1 MKVVLDTSVIVSALR
16 SRIGA
21 SAALLEMAE
30 WRAFEVLATP
40 ALFLEYEEVV
50 YREEHRAVHRLS
62 GDRIDVFLRGLAAIM
77 TPVQVY
83 YQWRPQMR
91 DADDEMVLE
100 AALNGRAERIVTH
113 NVRDFLSAVKR
124 FELKVV
130 TPGSF
135 LKEIRI

>member
-1 MKVVLDTSVIVSALR
+1 
-16 SRIGA
+16 
-21 SAALLEMAE
+21 LEMAE
-30 WRAFEVLATP
+30 WLAFEVLATP

-135 LKEIRI
+135 LKAIRI